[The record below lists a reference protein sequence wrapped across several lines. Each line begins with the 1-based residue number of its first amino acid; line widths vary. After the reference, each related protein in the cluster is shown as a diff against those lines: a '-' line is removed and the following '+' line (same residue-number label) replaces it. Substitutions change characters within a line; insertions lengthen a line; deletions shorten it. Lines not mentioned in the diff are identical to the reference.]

1 MHVELKEK
9 NINLLVDFDST
20 FVTVETIDEISKL
33 SCERGSAEKIEKIT
47 IKAMEGKI
55 SFQEALSNRIKI
67 INKLYD
73 EGNTIIFF
81 TARGYVTKIDWR
93 ELTLNQLDE
102 WNVKYHELI
111 LGKPHADIYVDD
123 KAIKDLD
130 FFND

>member
-1 MHVELKEK
+1 L
-9 NINLLVDFDST
+9 IYCFDIDD
-20 FVTVETIDEISKL
+20 TICK
-33 SCERGSAEKIEKIT
+33 T
-47 IKAMEGKI
+47 EGQNYSESLPI
-55 SFQEALSNRIKI
+55 YNRIKI

-93 ELTLNQLDE
+93 ELTLNQLQE

-123 KAIKDLD
+123 KAINDLD
-130 FFND
+130 FFNN

>member
-1 MHVELKEK
+1 M
-9 NINLLVDFDST
+9 IYCFDIDD
-20 FVTVETIDEISKL
+20 TICKTKGQNYSESLPIH
-33 SCERGSAEKIEKIT
+33 
-47 IKAMEGKI
+47 
-55 SFQEALSNRIKI
+55 NRIKI

-93 ELTLNQLDE
+93 ELTLNQLEE

-111 LGKPHADIYVDD
+111 LGKPHADVYVDD
-123 KAIKDLD
+123 KAINDLD

>member
-1 MHVELKEK
+1 M
-9 NINLLVDFDST
+9 IYGFDIDD
-20 FVTVETIDEISKL
+20 TICKTKGQNYSESLPIH
-33 SCERGSAEKIEKIT
+33 
-47 IKAMEGKI
+47 
-55 SFQEALSNRIKI
+55 NRIKN

-93 ELTLNQLDE
+93 ELTLNQLEE

-111 LGKPHADIYVDD
+111 LGKPNADVYVDD
-123 KAIKDLD
+123 KAINDLD